1 MNLAHLHLLLN
12 HFPIIGTTIG
22 VALLVGSLPRKDDDL
37 KRAGLIIL
45 AAMALIALPTFF
57 SGVGAKGAIKDD
69 AGISGALIDR
79 HEGAAILAFFF
90 IEVTG
95 ALALV
100 ALWQRQSV
108 VKERGAKERGWT
120 LAWLLLF
127 SAITVGLMAR
137 VENTGAVI
145 RHGEIGSVQDAAS
158 IKETGISALLHAFEP
173 SPQKFA
179 SLMLINKYWWAFM
192 MDVHFIG
199 LALLMGVVAVLDLR
213 ILGFAKQVPAR
224 PLLRLVPWGLAGFG
238 LNVLTGVLAFIGMPN
253 TYTYDIAFWLKI
265 LAILLLGLNAA
276 AFYLTDV
283 LQSVEGLKAGD
294 NATPFAKFIAATS
307 FGLWLAVI
315 VLGRYIQ
322 AFTATIEV
330 HR

>member
-100 ALWQRQSV
+100 ALWQRHSA
-108 VKERGAKERGWT
+108 AKERGWT
-120 LAWLLLF
+120 LASLLFF
-127 SAITVGLMAR
+127 SAIAVGLIAR
-137 VENTGAVI
+137 VENTGAEI
-145 RHGEIGSVQDAAS
+145 RHTEMWPFQDAAS
-158 IKETGISALLHAFEP
+158 IKETGISAFVQAFEP

-179 SLMLINKYWWAFM
+179 NLMLINKYWWAFM

-253 TYTYDIAFWLKI
+253 TYTYDVAFWLKI

-283 LQSVEGLKAGD
+283 FQSVEGLKAGED
-294 NATPFAKFIAATS
+294 ATPFAKFIAATS
-307 FGLWLAVI
+307 FGLWFAVI

>member
-12 HFPIIGTTIG
+12 HFPVIGTIVG
-22 VALLVGSLPRKDDDL
+22 VGLLVASLPRKDSHL
-37 KRAGLIIL
+37 KKAGLIIL
-45 AAMALIALPTFF
+45 AAMALVALPTFF
-57 SGVGAKGAIKDD
+57 SGVGAKGAIKDE
-69 AGISGALIDR
+69 AGVSAALIDR
-79 HEGAAILAFFF
+79 HEGAAILALFL

-95 ALALV
+95 ALALL
-100 ALWQRQSV
+100 ALWQRHSAG
-108 VKERGAKERGWT
+108 RERGWT
-120 LAWLLLF
+120 LALLLIF
-127 SAITVGLMAR
+127 SVITVGLMPR
-137 VENTGAVI
+137 VEDTGAEI
-145 RHGEIGSVQDAAS
+145 RHTETRSFQDATA
-158 IKETGISALLHAFEP
+158 IQETGISGLVHAFEP

-179 SLMLINKYWWAFM
+179 NLMLINKYWWAFL

-199 LALLMGVVAVLDLR
+199 LALLMGVVAALDLR

-276 AFYLTDV
+276 GFYLTGV
-283 LQSVEGLKAGD
+283 FQTVEGLKAGE

-307 FGLWLAVI
+307 LGLWFAVI

-322 AFTATIEV
+322 AFTATIDA

>member
-12 HFPIIGTTIG
+12 HFPIIGTIIG
-22 VALLVGSLPRKDDDL
+22 VALFVGSLPRKDDNL
-37 KRAGLIIL
+37 KKAGLIIL
-45 AAMALIALPTFF
+45 AGMALIALPTFF

-79 HEGAAILAFFF
+79 HEGAAILALFF

-95 ALALV
+95 ALALL
-100 ALWQRQSV
+100 ALWQRHNA
-108 VKERGAKERGWT
+108 AKERGWT
-120 LAWLLLF
+120 LAFLLLF

-137 VENTGAVI
+137 VENTGADI
-145 RHGEIGSVQDAAS
+145 RHTETWSFRDATA
-158 IKETGISALLHAFEP
+158 IEETGISVFVHALEP

-179 SLMLINKYWWAFM
+179 NLMLINKYWWAFL

-199 LALLMGVVAVLDLR
+199 LALLMGVVAAIDLR

-253 TYTYDIAFWLKI
+253 TYTYDIAFWLKM

-276 AFYLTDV
+276 AFYLTDAF
-283 LQSVEGLKAGD
+283 QAVERLKSGED
-294 NATPFAKFIAATS
+294 ATPLAKFMAGTS
-307 FGLWLAVI
+307 FALWFAVI